1 MDLLDGHDTWQ
12 VVIGA
17 KVCEVRRIAPTLDLD
32 VNKARRYLV
41 QLWPRSPDR
50 LPIYLWLQ
58 RPVLLQIWNKMQH
71 CRAPELPLNSYY
83 ALGFNKTGILALEHH
98 VDICKYVFFGIFLSQ
113 NLWPNPD
120 RWWLNCSCSRF
131 ARPEQFRAKTELI
144 CKLFICS
151 TDFKRKG
158 KKDTPAFI
166 PVFY

>member
-58 RPVLLQIWNKMQH
+58 WPVLLQIWNKMQH

-83 ALGFNKTGILALEHH
+83 ALGFNKTGILALEHQ
-98 VDICKYVFFGIFLSQ
+98 VDIWKYGYFLVHFVTKPLILYRPMPCHAPAPDSRDQTNFVSKQ
-113 NLWPNPD
+113 NEIVN
-120 RWWLNCSCSRF
+120 
-131 ARPEQFRAKTELI
+131 
-144 CKLFICS
+144 
-151 TDFKRKG
+151 
-158 KKDTPAFI
+158 
-166 PVFY
+166 Y